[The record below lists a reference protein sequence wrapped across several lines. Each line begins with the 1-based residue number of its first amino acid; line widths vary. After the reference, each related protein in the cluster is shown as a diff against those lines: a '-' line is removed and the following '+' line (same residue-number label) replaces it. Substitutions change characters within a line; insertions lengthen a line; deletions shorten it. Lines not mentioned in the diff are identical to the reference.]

1 MVVVDGRV
9 DREKLF
15 ELLAFEAE
23 QEALDFKATL
33 DLADPKHQVE
43 HVKDLLAMMSLP
55 AGGYIIVGVDNNGK
69 PAIDQ
74 QPIDPKQFDS
84 AVLQQKVS
92 AYVDGRLSIVAAVHE
107 LQSEVGT
114 REVALIFAGPP
125 PGLLP
130 LVVTKQGQYER
141 NGGRKPEVVF
151 RPGQVVV
158 RDGTTTTRLAEH
170 FWPRLLERYTERVKD
185 DARRDVDA
193 LVRRIVEMLDDQ
205 RSAASGMGAEPSLA
219 IDLGMDLET
228 FAIAAD
234 ALIEA
239 GSLPRLT
246 RFLLRADDALRAVA
260 ASGNLASANGLLD
273 RLFALGESAL
283 LYGTSEQFDRVIDA
297 LARYY
302 CAIPTLPD
310 AVTNETPSERGRA
323 SAMFEVL
330 SRLYVIGSLAVR
342 QSRWEQLRSLV
353 LRPYEVNETYSYA
366 SWIRHALTMSAR
378 AGVLRSKEN
387 DVEGAPVISRALQLM
402 MESPELRPDVRT
414 IDPRTRAR
422 LYDSLCE
429 FDILWCVVAQT
440 ATDRPDAMDFYPSSS
455 EIDQVHAN
463 GAFTLIAKDRAARH
477 LLLPAKSDQEIGTAL
492 LYVWARAYRQSWQ
505 HGGWWDRLPAGVYQW
520 AKDAGAVEPDLNG

>member
-1 MVVVDGRV
+1 
-9 DREKLF
+9 
-15 ELLAFEAE
+15 
-23 QEALDFKATL
+23 
-33 DLADPKHQVE
+33 
-43 HVKDLLAMMSLP
+43 
-55 AGGYIIVGVDNNGK
+55 
-69 PAIDQ
+69 
-74 QPIDPKQFDS
+74 
-84 AVLQQKVS
+84 
-92 AYVDGRLSIVAAVHE
+92 
-107 LQSEVGT
+107 
-114 REVALIFAGPP
+114 
-125 PGLLP
+125 
-130 LVVTKQGQYER
+130 
-141 NGGRKPEVVF
+141 
-151 RPGQVVV
+151 
-158 RDGTTTTRLAEH
+158 
-170 FWPRLLERYTERVKD
+170 
-185 DARRDVDA
+185 
-193 LVRRIVEMLDDQ
+193 MLDDQ

-234 ALIEA
+234 ALVEA

-330 SRLYVIGSLAVR
+330 SRLYVLGSLAVR

-414 IDPRTRAR
+414 IDQRTRAR

-492 LYVWARAYRQSWQ
+492 LYVWARAYRQSWE